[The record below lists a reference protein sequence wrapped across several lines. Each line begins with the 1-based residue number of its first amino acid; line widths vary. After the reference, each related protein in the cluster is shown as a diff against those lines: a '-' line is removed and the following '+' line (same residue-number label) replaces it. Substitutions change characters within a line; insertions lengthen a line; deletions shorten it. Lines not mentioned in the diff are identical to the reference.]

1 MAIGS
6 KKKEKKAVVVGQI
19 RTSQLITTFGSGAIA
34 DMPDYSVI
42 MAGTDRWKEYSPKLK
57 ERSLERMLHVG
68 YFKQPYASEDSDYA
82 PDIPA
87 FRFPYMHF
95 CPNCH
100 DLKRIDSATT
110 DSATKCVK
118 CGSRLV
124 PSRFVAACVN
134 GHLEDFPYD
143 WWVHFGK
150 TRECHEAG
158 QDNLEIEFSDK
169 SSGLESIII
178 RCRICGQARSMAGC
192 MGREALRGY
201 RCYGKRPWLGKI
213 GNEDPK
219 ECTCMMRALQRGA
232 SNIYF
237 AQTQSA
243 LTIPDWGAKIAEDI
257 EPGYEQYRMAVTSWH
272 LPPEQVISTVY
283 QKLIESNTYT
293 KEEILEAI
301 RKKEEEG
308 TSLGEY
314 TEQMLNEDEFRML
327 SGPDQ
332 DTDVFHSEHITEIPD
347 FLKDYVS
354 DIVLL
359 KRLREVVA
367 LKGFRRIYPGKPTQD
382 EEKFE
387 GWNQQGDCVPLSDKP
402 LGWLPATEMKGEGIF
417 IQMNLSRLEQWAAEH
432 EKDYEVLKNNL
443 AKSKMVE
450 CKNYSTQYVML
461 HTLSHLLIRQLSIE
475 CGYSGAAIK
484 ERIYSTWPDSELK
497 MAGILLYT
505 SSSDSDGSLGGLV
518 RKGLPDSME
527 NLFRNLLQEA
537 SWCSSDPIC
546 INSPAQGMDSLNLA
560 ACHAC
565 TLLPE
570 TCCERRNCL
579 LDRAAVVGKLND
591 RSRGFLSALM
601 NK

>member
-1 MAIGS
+1 MAIG
-6 KKKEKKAVVVGQI
+6 KKSKEKKAVIVGQI

-42 MAGTDRWKEYSPKLK
+42 MAGIDRWKEYSPRLR
-57 ERSLERMLHVG
+57 ERNLERMLHVG

-95 CPNCH
+95 CPSCQ
-100 DLKRIDSATT
+100 DLKRIDYSTT
-110 DSATKCVK
+110 DNAIKCVK

-143 WWVHFGK
+143 WWVHYGK
-150 TRECHEAG
+150 ARECHEPGA
-158 QDNLEIEFSDK
+158 DDLAIEFSDK

-178 RCRICGQARSMAGC
+178 RCRKCGSKRTMAGC
-192 MGREALRGY
+192 MSREALKGY
-201 RCYGKRPWLGKI
+201 HCYGRRPWLGKI
-213 GNEDPK
+213 GTEDPK
-219 ECTCMMRALQRGA
+219 ECKAMMRALQRGA

-237 AQTQSA
+237 SQTQSA
-243 LTIPDWGAKIAEDI
+243 LTIPDWGKKIAEDI
-257 EPGYEQYRMAVTSWH
+257 KPGYDQYRMAVTSWN
-272 LPPEQVISTVY
+272 LAPEVVVDTVY
-283 QKLIESNTYT
+283 KNLIESRIYT
-293 KEEILEAI
+293 KEDILEAI
-301 RKKEEEG
+301 RKMEEEG
-308 TSLGEY
+308 NSTAEY
-314 TEQMLNEDEFRML
+314 TKQMLYEDEFRML
-327 SGPDQ
+327 SGPDRDEDQ
-332 DTDVFHSEHITEIPD
+332 FHSEHIAVPD
-347 FLKDYVS
+347 FLKDYVT
-354 DIVLL
+354 DVVLL
-359 KRLREVVA
+359 GRLREVVA
-367 LKGFRRIYPGKPTQD
+367 LRGFRRIYPGKPTPED
-382 EEKFE
+382 DKYE
-387 GWNQQGDCVPLSDKP
+387 GWNQTGDCVPLSDKS

-417 IQMNLSRLEQWAAEH
+417 IQMNIPLLDQWAAEH

-443 AKSKMVE
+443 AKSRMVE
-450 CKNYSTQYVML
+450 CDNYSPQYVML

-484 ERIYSTWPDSELK
+484 ERIYSTWPGAEQK
-497 MAGILLYT
+497 MAAILLYT

-570 TCCERRNCL
+570 TCCERSNCL
-579 LDRAAVVGKLND
+579 LDRAAVVGRLND

-601 NK
+601 NR